1 MLKPVLFAFVA
12 STLCSIPVMASAQVA
27 STEDANL
34 LVDKMLDRVN
44 KSDHK
49 GFRELADPDFLKS
62 IPAMQ
67 VAAFLSQLHSLGTLS
82 RGKLRLDIGEIREY
96 EMVAHKEGKPDV
108 VFKLVVGAA
117 SSTRFFG
124 FGVERFPKTMN
135 NAEQLLTDNP
145 AKSRMDK
152 SVHDAV
158 IRFAESSKFAG
169 MSIGVVDNGRTSFYN
184 YGEQFVGG
192 KELPAKS
199 SIYEIGSITKTF
211 TGILLAQAV
220 LDKKLSLDD
229 DIRLHLPK
237 EYSGVEFNGVPVLI
251 RHLADHT
258 SAIPGTPSNLDE
270 NLFNDPWGKY
280 SRSLLL
286 ESLGAVKLSRQ
297 PGKTFEYSNAAVG
310 LLGHVLETKYQM
322 TYDRLVKKFITG
334 PAKMEN
340 TAFELSR
347 DQWNRYLPA
356 YKADLSRCMRWNVH
370 GIEAAGALRS
380 DMVDMLKFA
389 QFNIE
394 GRSAAV
400 RLSHQQNGTISP
412 APFTT
417 LGLLWGRKLSP
428 TAGMTYNHSGGTGGF
443 STHILVAPTRKL
455 GVVIMTNTG
464 DASLDALTYEVLI
477 RLLAA
482 SAK

>member
-1 MLKPVLFAFVA
+1 
-12 STLCSIPVMASAQVA
+12 
-27 STEDANL
+27 
-34 LVDKMLDRVN
+34 MLDRLN
-44 KSDHK
+44 KSDYK
-49 GFRELADPDFLKS
+49 GFRDLADPGFLKS
-62 IPAMQ
+62 IPAME
-67 VAAFLSQLHSLGTLS
+67 VASFLSQLHSLGTLS

-124 FGVERFPKTMN
+124 FGVERFPKTVN
-135 NAEQLLTDNP
+135 NTEHLLTDNP
-145 AKSRMDK
+145 AKNQRDK
-152 SVHDAV
+152 SVRDAV
-158 IRFAESSKFAG
+158 IRYAQTGQFAG
-169 MSIGVVDNGRTSFYN
+169 MSIGVMENGKAFFN

-192 KELPAKS
+192 KQLPAKS

-220 LDKKLSLDD
+220 VDKKLSLDD

-258 SAIPGTPSNLDE
+258 SAIPGTPSNMDE

-280 SRSLLL
+280 SRALLL
-286 ESLGAVKLSRQ
+286 ESIEKVKLSRQ

-310 LLGHVLETKYQM
+310 LLGHILETKYQM
-322 TYDRLVKKFITG
+322 TYDQLVKKFITG

-340 TAFELSR
+340 TAFELNR

-356 YKADLSRCMRWNVH
+356 YRADLTRCMRWNVR

-380 DMVDMLKFA
+380 DMVDMLKYA
-389 QFNIE
+389 EFNIKGSSE
-394 GRSAAV
+394 AV
-400 RLSHQQNGTISP
+400 RLSHQQNGMISP

-428 TAGMTYNHSGGTGGF
+428 TAGMTYSHAGGTGGF
-443 STHILVAPTRKL
+443 STQILVAPTRKV

-464 DASLDALTYEVLI
+464 DASLDAVTYEVLI
-477 RLLAA
+477 RLLATP
-482 SAK
+482 AKK